1 LWNVCSSYLE
11 YKGREGLGDCGSF
24 DELYREETDEIR
36 KHYEEVVIA
45 WRNVK
50 VGKMVSRIWYYITG

>member
-1 LWNVCSSYLE
+1 MHLE
-11 YKGREGLGDCGSF
+11 NKGREGLGDCGSF

-36 KHYEEVVIA
+36 RHYEEVVIA